1 MISEAMNPPQRI
13 LRSPWTAVAAVLV
26 MGAILGVS
34 LYRRPRERYL
44 PAAYIAA
51 EEGIA
56 GGSLERGR
64 SEITAWLA
72 DNPDDFYALRLLG
85 VILLNQGENEEGVE
99 YLERSIAV
107 NPHQPG
113 VVRYLRSIGRDPGV
127 SICPGTAKPDISG
140 ASPDEILS
148 TL

>member
-1 MISEAMNPPQRI
+1 MNLPQRI

-26 MGAILGVS
+26 MGTILGVS

-64 SEITAWLA
+64 DEIMAWLE
-72 DNPDDFYALRLLG
+72 NHPDDFYALRLLG
-85 VILLNQGENEEGVE
+85 VTLLNLGEDEEGVQ

-127 SICPGTAKPDISG
+127 SACPGAAEPDVSG
-140 ASPDEILS
+140 ASPEEILS